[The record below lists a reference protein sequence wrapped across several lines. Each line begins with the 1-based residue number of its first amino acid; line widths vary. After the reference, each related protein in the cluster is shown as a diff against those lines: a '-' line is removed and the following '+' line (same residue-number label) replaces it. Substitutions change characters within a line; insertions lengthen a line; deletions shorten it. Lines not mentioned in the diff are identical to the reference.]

1 MLRIQFEISQGGILI
16 NILVLS
22 SFFAPAW
29 AYGGPPKVLYD
40 ISKRLVERGHRVT
53 VFTTNAFEADRVSE
67 KKYDV
72 LEGIDVRYLK
82 NLSNWLAWNQKIFL
96 PLELRNVLRNEM
108 QNFDCAI
115 FQGFRNYPNF
125 LGYRQAGKTKIPY
138 ILLPYGQLQKA
149 KGTKKLVK
157 QVFDLSFGYDILN
170 NASRLVAQN
179 FHEKEECLRLGV
191 PEEKVDVIPLGIDMR
206 EFRDLPE
213 KGILKSRLGAE
224 NGEEVVLFL
233 GRIHRHKGL
242 DVLLQALSAL
252 RRKHNLKFAIV
263 GRDDGYLSSLN
274 KLISSLGMNAITS
287 FLGPLYGRDRISAY
301 VDADVFVICSSIYE
315 ETPLAALEACAAGT
329 PVIVTK
335 QASIPWLEEYEA
347 GLTVDC
353 NVDAVKDA
361 LGLLLE
367 NDDFR
372 RKSGR
377 NARRLI
383 EDKFDWNKVIVLFEK
398 TLQDVVS

>member
-1 MLRIQFEISQGGILI
+1 MLLIQFDISQGGALI

-29 AYGGPPKVLYD
+29 AYGGPPKALYD

-53 VFTTNAFEADRVSE
+53 VFTTNAFEADRVIQ

-125 LGYRQAGKTKIPY
+125 LGYRQARKTKIPY
-138 ILLPYGQLQKA
+138 ILLPYGQLQRA
-149 KGTKKLVK
+149 KGTKKLIK

-179 FHEKEECLRLGV
+179 FHEKGECLRLGV
-191 PEEKVDVIPLGIDMR
+191 PEEKIDVIPLGIDMR

-213 KGILKSRLGAE
+213 RGILRSKMGAE
-224 NGEEVVLFL
+224 NGEVVLFL
-233 GRIHRHKGL
+233 GRIHRYKGL
-242 DVLLQALSAL
+242 DILLQALSAL
-252 RRKHNLKFAIV
+252 RKKYDFKFAIV

-274 KLISSLGMNAITS
+274 KLISSLGMNDITS
-287 FLGPLYGRDRISAY
+287 FLGPLYGKDRLSAY
-301 VDADVFVICSSIYE
+301 VDADVFVLCSSIYE

-347 GLTVDC
+347 GLMVDC
-353 NVDAVKDA
+353 NVKAVKDA

-372 RKSGR
+372 TKSGR

-383 EDKFDWNKVIVLFEK
+383 EEKFDWDKVIVALEK
-398 TLQDVVS
+398 TLLEIVS